1 MFYGEALSK
10 SPCRCA
16 ERFVPKWRGRFRW
29 PVFTGRLVSVGL
41 SPAARSLSDL
51 TEMLRALGYPRL
63 VSMENFH
70 APNFAL
76 VAELLLWLVRRW
88 VRAVPSAGCVAAV
101 RIPRTPHCRP
111 TCMQPLSAEGAS
123 HHLVPPPAVHRDT
136 HGSVSAQSPSGLTAG
151 GLQGRGTH
159 HLSMQAL
166 LVPHCL
172 CHPIIQSKSPLFSF
186 KTISPCPATSALAKG
201 CPFPPYRPFRY

>member
-88 VRAVPSAGCVAAV
+88 VRAVPSAGCAAAV
-101 RIPRTPHCRP
+101 RIPRTPPCRP
-111 TCMQPLSAEGAS
+111 TCMQPLSAEGHS

-136 HGSVSAQSPSGLTAG
+136 HGSVSAQSPSGLTVG
-151 GLQGRGTH
+151 GLQGRAPITSLGKLCWCLTASIIL
-159 HLSMQAL
+159 LSNL
-166 LVPHCL
+166 NP
-172 CHPIIQSKSPLFSF
+172 PSF
-186 KTISPCPATSALAKG
+186 RLK
-201 CPFPPYRPFRY
+201 PFPLALPHRLC